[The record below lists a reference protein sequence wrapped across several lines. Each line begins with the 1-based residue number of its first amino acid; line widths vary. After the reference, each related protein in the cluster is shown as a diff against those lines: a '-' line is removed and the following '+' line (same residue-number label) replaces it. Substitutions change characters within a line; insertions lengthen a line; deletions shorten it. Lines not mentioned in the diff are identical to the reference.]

1 MDRHLEETMLVLFL
15 IVISCVMLSQIIARY
30 VFVSSMSWPEELCR
44 FCWIWSVFLSLP
56 YTIRH
61 VNMLRVNILI
71 NIFPPVVRKTVGLL
85 IDFIV
90 TLIMSVFFR
99 FSITVMQNYI
109 KNGTLSTA
117 LAWPLSIVYCCILL
131 GFGLGALRGVQTIV
145 NDIVHFRDEALTTA
159 EQTMR
164 EAAEETAAAREYRPE
179 DAADTAEGGSECR
192 H

>member
-1 MDRHLEETMLVLFL
+1 
-15 IVISCVMLSQIIARY
+15 
-30 VFVSSMSWPEELCR
+30 MSWPEELCR

-117 LAWPLSIVYCCILL
+117 LAWPLSIVYCC
-131 GFGLGALRGVQTIV
+131 
-145 NDIVHFRDEALTTA
+145 
-159 EQTMR
+159 MR